1 MGDMGDITLNIV
13 LVRDLILE
21 DFEEIKNMG
30 GTMEVNHKKIH
41 KNCILSYTPVSVL
54 QQSSRPTMFGR
65 RCAAKW
71 PSMWSRLTAPRC
83 PSVAVWPA
91 PGKGGYQCQ
100 RWKWD
105 KIFDMLGMSNVYI
118 HQKVSSYPS
127 IFCAKKWIPADHPIK
142 MLNGSQNYPVFCSWW
157 HFLLCW

>member
-1 MGDMGDITLNIV
+1 MLSVMGDMGDITLNIV

-71 PSMWSRLTAPRC
+71 PKFGFWHASFT
-83 PSVAVWPA
+83 
-91 PGKGGYQCQ
+91 Y
-100 RWKWD
+100 
-105 KIFDMLGMSNVYI
+105 NVSKLYR
-118 HQKVSSYPS
+118 QY
-127 IFCAKKWIPADHPIK
+127 
-142 MLNGSQNYPVFCSWW
+142 MQE
-157 HFLLCW
+157 